1 MSEHKQIKINVSD
14 FNFNA
19 TRKKKPTDKT
29 QNTPGIK
36 IKTPTS
42 KPKVDTLK
50 KRTLLKMIRQQQEDR
65 YNKLFGTSKDKS
77 SATNAAA
84 AEAKLPEITEMNTE
98 LEKAK
103 EYLNNL
109 KEKQEKS
116 HNGHNATIKHHPSLH
131 TMPSFQVPA
140 TNNVH
145 SPIATTIHSAP
156 PKYGCM
162 KNGQLPTYKTFM
174 RTSKNQPIIQI
185 GSPVSS
191 MNYSQ
196 PAQNQY
202 HPQPQPQ
209 PQQQSNIISNI
220 GLTGPAIASIMAN
233 SAPQN
238 GIIRS
243 PVAAPQ
249 ADIRSNASIIDAKIT
264 EGLKRMSE
272 LKQSDAILNS
282 IKNKYRPKRM
292 MQRKTVRRTYK
303 IGRSTVLP
311 RIAVLVS
318 NKTIRN
324 NTTTKTQLLKQ
335 TSIQDVKK
343 HLIQRGLIRVG
354 CTTPNDV
361 LRKMY
366 ESTMLICGDVQN
378 HNADNLLY
386 NFVNGDKEH

>member
-1 MSEHKQIKINVSD
+1 MSEHKQIKINVAD

-19 TRKKKPTDKT
+19 TRKKKPADKT

-77 SATNAAA
+77 SVA
-84 AEAKLPEITEMNTE
+84 AEAKVPEITEMNTE

-116 HNGHNATIKHHPSLH
+116 HNGHNATIKHHPSMH
-131 TMPSFQVPA
+131 AMHSFQSPS
-140 TNNVH
+140 TNNVYSH
-145 SPIATTIHSAP
+145 LPPTSNAINSAP

-174 RTSKNQPIIQI
+174 RTAKNQPIIQI
-185 GSPVSS
+185 GNPISS
-191 MNYSQ
+191 MNHSQ
-196 PAQNQY
+196 SP
-202 HPQPQPQ
+202 
-209 PQQQSNIISNI
+209 QQSNIISNI
-220 GLTGPAIASIMAN
+220 GLTAPVIASMQAT
-233 SAPQN
+233 SAPQQ
-238 GIIRS
+238 GPFSI
-243 PVAAPQ
+243 PVAPPQ
-249 ADIRSNASIIDAKIT
+249 ADVRSNASIIDAKIT

-272 LKQSDAILNS
+272 LKQSAAILNN
-282 IKNKYRPKRM
+282 IKNKCRPKRM

-378 HNADNLLY
+378 HNADNLLH
-386 NFVNGDKEH
+386 NFMNGDKEH

>member
-1 MSEHKQIKINVSD
+1 MSEHKQIKINVAD

-19 TRKKKPTDKT
+19 TRKKKPADKT

-77 SATNAAA
+77 SVASVA
-84 AEAKLPEITEMNTE
+84 AEAKVPEITEMNTE

-116 HNGHNATIKHHPSLH
+116 HNGHNATIKHHPSMH
-131 TMPSFQVPA
+131 AMQSFQVPA
-140 TNNVH
+140 THNVYSPTAPTSNANN
-145 SPIATTIHSAP
+145 SAP

-174 RTSKNQPIIQI
+174 RTSKNQPIIHI
-185 GSPVSS
+185 GNPVSS

-196 PAQNQY
+196 PVQPPQN
-202 HPQPQPQ
+202 
-209 PQQQSNIISNI
+209 QSNIISNI
-220 GLTGPAIASIMAN
+220 GLTTPAIASMLAT
-233 SAPQN
+233 SAPQQ
-238 GIIRS
+238 GPFS
-243 PVAAPQ
+243 AQVAPPQ

-264 EGLKRMSE
+264 EGLKRMAE
-272 LKQSDAILNS
+272 LKQTEAILNN
-282 IKNKYRPKRM
+282 IKSKYRPKRM

-303 IGRSTVLP
+303 VGRSTVLP

-324 NTTTKTQLLKQ
+324 NTTTKTQLMKQ
-335 TSIQDVKK
+335 ASMQEVKK

-378 HNADNLLY
+378 HNADNLLH

>member
-1 MSEHKQIKINVSD
+1 MSEHKQIKINVAD

-19 TRKKKPTDKT
+19 TRKKKPADKT

-77 SATNAAA
+77 NVASAA
-84 AEAKLPEITEMNTE
+84 AEAKVPEITEMNTE

-116 HNGHNATIKHHPSLH
+116 HNGHNATIKHYPSMH
-131 TMPSFQVPA
+131 AMQSFQSPA
-140 TNNVH
+140 TNNVY
-145 SPIATTIHSAP
+145 SPVPPTSNAINSAP

-185 GSPVSS
+185 GNPVSS
-191 MNYSQ
+191 MNYGQS
-196 PAQNQY
+196 
-202 HPQPQPQ
+202 Q
-209 PQQQSNIISNI
+209 PQQQPNIISNI
-220 GLTGPAIASIMAN
+220 GLTTPAIASMLVNNAQ
-233 SAPQN
+233 QN
-238 GIIRS
+238 GIIGV
-243 PVAAPQ
+243 PTAPPQ
-249 ADIRSNASIIDAKIT
+249 SDIRSNASIIDAKIT
-264 EGLKRMSE
+264 EGLKRMAE
-272 LKQSDAILNS
+272 LKQSEAILNNV
-282 IKNKYRPKRM
+282 KNKYRPKRM

-378 HNADNLLY
+378 HNADNLLH

>member
-1 MSEHKQIKINVSD
+1 MSEHKQIKINVAD

-50 KRTLLKMIRQQQEDR
+50 KRTLLKLIRQQQEDR

-77 SATNAAA
+77 RASTAVA
-84 AEAKLPEITEMNTE
+84 AEAKVPEITEMNTE

-116 HNGHNATIKHHPSLH
+116 HNGHNATIKHHPSIH
-131 TMPSFQVPA
+131 VMQSIQVPS

-185 GSPVSS
+185 GNPVSS

-196 PAQNQY
+196 PVQL
-202 HPQPQPQ
+202 
-209 PQQQSNIISNI
+209 QQQNLQPNIISN
-220 GLTGPAIASIMAN
+220 L
-233 SAPQN
+233 
-238 GIIRS
+238 
-243 PVAAPQ
+243 
-249 ADIRSNASIIDAKIT
+249 
-264 EGLKRMSE
+264 
-272 LKQSDAILNS
+272 
-282 IKNKYRPKRM
+282 
-292 MQRKTVRRTYK
+292 
-303 IGRSTVLP
+303 
-311 RIAVLVS
+311 
-318 NKTIRN
+318 
-324 NTTTKTQLLKQ
+324 
-335 TSIQDVKK
+335 
-343 HLIQRGLIRVG
+343 
-354 CTTPNDV
+354 
-361 LRKMY
+361 
-366 ESTMLICGDVQN
+366 
-378 HNADNLLY
+378 
-386 NFVNGDKEH
+386 

>member
-1 MSEHKQIKINVSD
+1 MSEHKQIKINIAD

-19 TRKKKPTDKT
+19 TRKKKPKDKT
-29 QNTPGIK
+29 QTANEIK

-65 YNKLFGTSKDKS
+65 YNKLFGTNKDKS
-77 SATNAAA
+77 SAAAVD
-84 AEAKLPEITEMNTE
+84 AKVPEITEMNTE

-116 HNGHNATIKHHPSLH
+116 HNGHNATIKHYPVLHSLQS
-131 TMPSFQVPA
+131 PVANSVSSQV
-140 TNNVH
+140 TTSSNIVH
-145 SPIATTIHSAP
+145 SMS

-162 KNGQLPTYKTFM
+162 KNGQLPTYKTYM
-174 RTSKNQPIIQI
+174 RTAKNQPIIQI
-185 GSPVSS
+185 GNPVSS
-191 MNYSQ
+191 IVHTDNMQPIQHQPQSQ
-196 PAQNQY
+196 P
-202 HPQPQPQ
+202 
-209 PQQQSNIISNI
+209 QSNIISNI
-220 GLTGPAIASIMAN
+220 GLTTPAIASM
-233 SAPQN
+233 SAISVPQS
-238 GIIRS
+238 GIFNV
-243 PVAAPQ
+243 PVAQ
-249 ADIRSNASIIDAKIT
+249 QVDIRSNASVIDAKIAD
-264 EGLKRMSE
+264 GLKRMSE
-272 LKQSDAILNS
+272 LKQSDAILNN
-282 IKNKYRPKRM
+282 IKNKYRPKKM

-303 IGRSTVLP
+303 IGRSKVLP

-335 TSIQDVKK
+335 TSMQDVKK

-386 NFVNGDKEH
+386 NFMNDDKDH

>member
-1 MSEHKQIKINVSD
+1 MSEHKQIKINVAD

-19 TRKKKPTDKT
+19 TRKKKPADKT
-29 QNTPGIK
+29 QNAPGIK

-77 SATNAAA
+77 NVASAA
-84 AEAKLPEITEMNTE
+84 AEAKVPEITEMNTE

-116 HNGHNATIKHHPSLH
+116 HNGHNATIKHHPSMH
-131 TMPSFQVPA
+131 AMQSFQSPA
-140 TNNVH
+140 TNNVY
-145 SPIATTIHSAP
+145 SPVATTSNVVHSAP

-185 GSPVSS
+185 GNPVSS

-196 PAQNQY
+196 PVQHQY
-202 HPQPQPQ
+202 PP
-209 PQQQSNIISNI
+209 QSNIISNI
-220 GLTGPAIASIMAN
+220 GLTTPVIASMLAN
-233 SAPQN
+233 NAPQY
-238 GIIRS
+238 GSIS
-243 PVAAPQ
+243 VPVAPPQ

-272 LKQSDAILNS
+272 LKQSDAILNN

-378 HNADNLLY
+378 HNADNLLH
-386 NFVNGDKEH
+386 NFMNGDKEH

>member
-1 MSEHKQIKINVSD
+1 MSEHKQIKINVAD

-19 TRKKKPTDKT
+19 TRKKKPADKT

-77 SATNAAA
+77 SVASVA
-84 AEAKLPEITEMNTE
+84 AEAKVQEITEMNTE

-109 KEKQEKS
+109 KEKLDKS
-116 HNGHNATIKHHPSLH
+116 HNGHNATIKHYPSMH
-131 TMPSFQVPA
+131 TIQSFQVPA
-140 TNNVH
+140 TNNVY
-145 SPIATTIHSAP
+145 SPVATTSNVINSAP

-162 KNGQLPTYKTFM
+162 KNGKLPTYKTFM

-185 GSPVSS
+185 GNPVSS
-191 MNYSQ
+191 MNYG
-196 PAQNQY
+196 
-202 HPQPQPQ
+202 
-209 PQQQSNIISNI
+209 QQQSNIISNI
-220 GLTGPAIASIMAN
+220 GLTTPAIASMLATV
-233 SAPQN
+233 APQQ
-238 GIIRS
+238 GPFSIQ
-243 PVAAPQ
+243 VAPPQ
-249 ADIRSNASIIDAKIT
+249 ADIRSNASINDAKVT

-272 LKQSDAILNS
+272 LKQSAAILNNINS
-282 IKNKYRPKRM
+282 KYRPKRM
-292 MQRKTVRRTYK
+292 MLRKTIRRTYK
-303 IGRSTVLP
+303 IGRSAALP

-378 HNADNLLY
+378 YNADNLLY
-386 NFVNGDKEH
+386 NFMNGDKEH

>member
-65 YNKLFGTSKDKS
+65 YNKLFGTSKDKI
-77 SATNAAA
+77 SAAAVA
-84 AEAKLPEITEMNTE
+84 AEAKVPEITEMNTE

-131 TMPSFQVPA
+131 TMQSFQAPT
-140 TNNVH
+140 TNNVY
-145 SPIATTIHSAP
+145 SPISPTIYNAP

-185 GSPVSS
+185 GNPVSS
-191 MNYSQ
+191 MNYGR
-196 PAQNQY
+196 PN
-202 HPQPQPQ
+202 Q

-220 GLTGPAIASIMAN
+220 GLTTPNIASIMAN
-233 SAPQN
+233 SAPQQ
-238 GIIRS
+238 GTIRV
-243 PVAAPQ
+243 PVVP
-249 ADIRSNASIIDAKIT
+249 DIRSNASIIDAKIT

-272 LKQSDAILNS
+272 LKQSDAILNN

-292 MQRKTVRRTYK
+292 MQRKTIRRTYK
-303 IGRSTVLP
+303 IGRSAALP

-386 NFVNGDKEH
+386 NFVNGDKEQ

>member
-1 MSEHKQIKINVSD
+1 MSEHKQIKINVAD

-19 TRKKKPTDKT
+19 TRKKKPADKT

-77 SATNAAA
+77 NVATAA
-84 AEAKLPEITEMNTE
+84 AEAKVPEITEMNTE

-116 HNGHNATIKHHPSLH
+116 HNGHNATIKHHPSMH
-131 TMPSFQVPA
+131 AMQSFQSPA
-140 TNNVH
+140 TNNVY
-145 SPIATTIHSAP
+145 SPVPPTSNVVHSAP

-174 RTSKNQPIIQI
+174 RTSKNQPIIHI
-185 GSPVSS
+185 GNPVSS
-191 MNYSQ
+191 MNYGHPVQQ
-196 PAQNQY
+196 PQNQ
-202 HPQPQPQ
+202 P
-209 PQQQSNIISNI
+209 NIISNI
-220 GLTGPAIASIMAN
+220 GLTAPTIGSMLAN
-233 SAPQN
+233 SAPQY
-238 GIIRS
+238 GSIS
-243 PVAAPQ
+243 VPVAPPQ
-249 ADIRSNASIIDAKIT
+249 PDIRSNASIIDAKIT
-264 EGLKRMSE
+264 EGLKRMAE
-272 LKQSDAILNS
+272 LKQSEAILNN
-282 IKNKYRPKRM
+282 IKSKYRPKRM

-335 TSIQDVKK
+335 TSMQDVKK

-378 HNADNLLY
+378 HNADNLLH
-386 NFVNGDKEH
+386 NFVNGDKEQ

>member
-1 MSEHKQIKINVSD
+1 MSEHKQIKINVAD

-19 TRKKKPTDKT
+19 TRKKKPADKT

-77 SATNAAA
+77 NVASAA
-84 AEAKLPEITEMNTE
+84 AEAKVPEITEMNTE

-131 TMPSFQVPA
+131 AMQSFQSPA
-140 TNNVH
+140 TNNMR
-145 SPIATTIHSAP
+145 SPVVTNSNVVHSAP

-174 RTSKNQPIIQI
+174 RTSKNQPIIHI
-185 GSPVSS
+185 GNPVSS
-191 MNYSQ
+191 MNYGQ
-196 PAQNQY
+196 P
-202 HPQPQPQ
+202 
-209 PQQQSNIISNI
+209 QQSNIISNI
-220 GLTGPAIASIMAN
+220 GLTTPTLASMLSTNA
-233 SAPQN
+233 AQN
-238 GIIRS
+238 GIIS
-243 PVAAPQ
+243 VPVAP
-249 ADIRSNASIIDAKIT
+249 DIRSNASIIDAKIT

-272 LKQSDAILNS
+272 LKQSAAILNN

-292 MQRKTVRRTYK
+292 MQRKTIRRTYK
-303 IGRSTVLP
+303 IGRSAALP

-386 NFVNGDKEH
+386 NFVNGDKEQ

>member
-1 MSEHKQIKINVSD
+1 MSEHKQIKINIAD

-19 TRKKKPTDKT
+19 TRKKKPKDKT
-29 QNTPGIK
+29 QTANEIK

-65 YNKLFGTSKDKS
+65 YNKLFGTNKDKS
-77 SATNAAA
+77 SAAV
-84 AEAKLPEITEMNTE
+84 EAKVPEITEMNTE

-116 HNGHNATIKHHPSLH
+116 HNGHNATIKHYPVLHSLQS
-131 TMPSFQVPA
+131 PVANSVSSQV
-140 TNNVH
+140 TTSSNIVH
-145 SPIATTIHSAP
+145 SMP

-162 KNGQLPTYKTFM
+162 KNGQLPTYKTYM
-174 RTSKNQPIIQI
+174 RTAKNQPIIQI
-185 GSPVSS
+185 GNPVSS
-191 MNYSQ
+191 IVHTDNMQ
-196 PAQNQY
+196 PIQ
-202 HPQPQPQ
+202 HQPQYQ
-209 PQQQSNIISNI
+209 LQSNIISNI
-220 GLTGPAIASIMAN
+220 GLTTPAIAPM
-233 SAPQN
+233 SAISLPQS
-238 GIIRS
+238 GIFNV
-243 PVAAPQ
+243 PVAPQ
-249 ADIRSNASIIDAKIT
+249 ADIRSNASVIDAKIAD
-264 EGLKRMSE
+264 GLKRMSE
-272 LKQSDAILNS
+272 LKQSDAILNN
-282 IKNKYRPKRM
+282 IKNKYRPKKM

-303 IGRSTVLP
+303 IGRSKVLP

-335 TSIQDVKK
+335 TSMQDVKK

-386 NFVNGDKEH
+386 NFMNDDKDH

>member
-19 TRKKKPTDKT
+19 TRKKKPKDNP

-77 SATNAAA
+77 SFTSAA
-84 AEAKLPEITEMNTE
+84 AEAKVPEITEMNTE

-116 HNGHNATIKHHPSLH
+116 HNGHNATIKHHPSMH
-131 TMPSFQVPA
+131 AMNSFQSPNA
-140 TNNVH
+140 TAV
-145 SPIATTIHSAP
+145 SSIATTSNVVHSAP

-162 KNGQLPTYKTFM
+162 KNGQLPTYKTYM

-185 GSPVSS
+185 GNPVSS
-191 MNYSQ
+191 INYGQHVQSQ
-196 PAQNQY
+196 P
-202 HPQPQPQ
+202 
-209 PQQQSNIISNI
+209 QQSNIISNI
-220 GLTGPAIASIMAN
+220 GLTTPAIASMLAT
-233 SAPQN
+233 SALQN
-238 GIIRS
+238 GTIRV
-243 PVAAPQ
+243 PTAPPQ

-272 LKQSDAILNS
+272 LKQSAAILNN
-282 IKNKYRPKRM
+282 IKSKYRPKRM

>member
-1 MSEHKQIKINVSD
+1 MSEHKQIKINVAD

-77 SATNAAA
+77 SAMTSVA
-84 AEAKLPEITEMNTE
+84 AEAKVPEITEMNTE

-116 HNGHNATIKHHPSLH
+116 HNGHNVTIKHHPSLH

-145 SPIATTIHSAP
+145 SSVATTIHSTP

-185 GSPVSS
+185 GNPVSS

-202 HPQPQPQ
+202 QPQPQ
-209 PQQQSNIISNI
+209 PQSNIISNI
-220 GLTGPAIASIMAN
+220 GLTAPAIASIMAN

-238 GIIRS
+238 GTIRV

>member
-1 MSEHKQIKINVSD
+1 MSEHKQIKINVAD

-19 TRKKKPTDKT
+19 TRKKKPADKT

-77 SATNAAA
+77 SVASAA
-84 AEAKLPEITEMNTE
+84 AEAKVPEITEMNTE

-116 HNGHNATIKHHPSLH
+116 HNGHNATIKHHPSMH
-131 TMPSFQVPA
+131 TMQSFQSPA
-140 TNNVH
+140 TNNVY
-145 SPIATTIHSAP
+145 SQVATTSNVVHSAP

-174 RTSKNQPIIQI
+174 RTSKNQPIIHI
-185 GSPVSS
+185 GNPVSS
-191 MNYSQ
+191 MNYG
-196 PAQNQY
+196 
-202 HPQPQPQ
+202 Q

-220 GLTGPAIASIMAN
+220 GLTTPTLASMLAN

-238 GIIRS
+238 GIIRV
-243 PVAAPQ
+243 PVAPQ

-272 LKQSDAILNS
+272 LKQTDAILNN
-282 IKNKYRPKRM
+282 IKNKCRPKRM
-292 MQRKTVRRTYK
+292 MQRKTIRRTYK
-303 IGRSTVLP
+303 IGRSAALP

-378 HNADNLLY
+378 HNADNLLH
-386 NFVNGDKEH
+386 NFMNGDKEQ

>member
-1 MSEHKQIKINVSD
+1 MSEHKQIKINIAD

-19 TRKKKPTDKT
+19 TRKKKPKDKT
-29 QNTPGIK
+29 QTANEIK

-65 YNKLFGTSKDKS
+65 YNKLFGTNKDKS
-77 SATNAAA
+77 SAAV
-84 AEAKLPEITEMNTE
+84 EAKVPEITEMNTE

-116 HNGHNATIKHHPSLH
+116 HNGHNATIKHYPVLHSLQS
-131 TMPSFQVPA
+131 PVANSVSSQV
-140 TNNVH
+140 TTSSNIVH
-145 SPIATTIHSAP
+145 SMS

-162 KNGQLPTYKTFM
+162 KNGQLPTYKTYM
-174 RTSKNQPIIQI
+174 RTAKNQPIIQI
-185 GSPVSS
+185 GNPVSS
-191 MNYSQ
+191 IVHTDNMQPIQHQPQSQ
-196 PAQNQY
+196 P
-202 HPQPQPQ
+202 
-209 PQQQSNIISNI
+209 QSNIISNI
-220 GLTGPAIASIMAN
+220 GLTTPAIASM
-233 SAPQN
+233 SAISVPQS
-238 GIIRS
+238 GIFNV
-243 PVAAPQ
+243 PVAQ
-249 ADIRSNASIIDAKIT
+249 QVDIRSNASVIDAKIAD
-264 EGLKRMSE
+264 GLKRMSE
-272 LKQSDAILNS
+272 LKQSDAILNN
-282 IKNKYRPKRM
+282 IKNKYRPKKM

-303 IGRSTVLP
+303 IGRSKVLP

-335 TSIQDVKK
+335 TSMQDVKK

-386 NFVNGDKEH
+386 NFMNDDKDH

>member
-77 SATNAAA
+77 SVGAD
-84 AEAKLPEITEMNTE
+84 AKVPEITEMNTE

-131 TMPSFQVPA
+131 AMQSFQSPA
-140 TNNVH
+140 TNNMY
-145 SPIATTIHSAP
+145 SPVTTTSNAINSAP

-185 GSPVSS
+185 GNPVSS
-191 MNYSQ
+191 MNYGQSQ
-196 PAQNQY
+196 
-202 HPQPQPQ
+202 
-209 PQQQSNIISNI
+209 QQQSNIISNI
-220 GLTGPAIASIMAN
+220 GLTVPTLASMLATN
-233 SAPQN
+233 APQN
-238 GIIRS
+238 GIIS
-243 PVAAPQ
+243 VPAAPPQ

-272 LKQSDAILNS
+272 LKQSAAILNN
-282 IKNKYRPKRM
+282 IKSKYRPKRM

-378 HNADNLLY
+378 HNADNLLH
-386 NFVNGDKEH
+386 NFMNGDKEQ

>member
-1 MSEHKQIKINVSD
+1 MSEHKQIKINVAD

-77 SATNAAA
+77 SAATA
-84 AEAKLPEITEMNTE
+84 AESKVPEITEMNTE

-116 HNGHNATIKHHPSLH
+116 HNGHNATIKHYPSMH
-131 TMPSFQVPA
+131 TMQSFQVPTA
-140 TNNVH
+140 TSV
-145 SPIATTIHSAP
+145 SSIATPQNNMVHSAP

-185 GSPVSS
+185 GNPVSS
-191 MNYSQ
+191 INYGQ
-196 PAQNQY
+196 P
-202 HPQPQPQ
+202 
-209 PQQQSNIISNI
+209 QQSNIISNI
-220 GLTGPAIASIMAN
+220 GLTTPAIASMLAN
-233 SAPQN
+233 SAPQQ
-238 GIIRS
+238 GTIRV
-243 PVAAPQ
+243 PVAPQ

-272 LKQSDAILNS
+272 LKQSDAILNN
-282 IKNKYRPKRM
+282 IKNKFRPKRM
-292 MQRKTVRRTYK
+292 MQRKTIRRTYK
-303 IGRSTVLP
+303 IGRSAALP

>member
-1 MSEHKQIKINVSD
+1 MSEHKQIKINVAD

-19 TRKKKPTDKT
+19 TRKKKPADKT
-29 QNTPGIK
+29 QNTTGIK

-65 YNKLFGTSKDKS
+65 YNKLFGTSKDKT
-77 SATNAAA
+77 SASTA
-84 AEAKLPEITEMNTE
+84 AEAKVPEITEMNTE

-116 HNGHNATIKHHPSLH
+116 HNGHNSTIKHHPSMH
-131 TMPSFQVPA
+131 TMHSFQVPA

-145 SPIATTIHSAP
+145 SPSATTIHSAP

-174 RTSKNQPIIQI
+174 RTAKNQPIIQI
-185 GSPVSS
+185 GNPVSS
-191 MNYSQ
+191 INYSQ
-196 PAQNQY
+196 PVQ
-202 HPQPQPQ
+202 QPQN
-209 PQQQSNIISNI
+209 QSNIISNI
-220 GLTGPAIASIMAN
+220 GLTAPTIGSMLAN
-233 SAPQN
+233 SAPQY
-238 GIIRS
+238 GSIGV
-243 PVAAPQ
+243 PVAPPQ
-249 ADIRSNASIIDAKIT
+249 ADIRSNASVIDAKIT
-264 EGLKRMSE
+264 EGLRRMAE
-272 LKQSDAILNS
+272 IKQSDAILNN

-386 NFVNGDKEH
+386 NFENGDKEH

>member
-65 YNKLFGTSKDKS
+65 YNKLFGTSKDKI
-77 SATNAAA
+77 SAAAVA
-84 AEAKLPEITEMNTE
+84 AEAKVPEITEMNTE

-131 TMPSFQVPA
+131 TMQSFQAPT
-140 TNNVH
+140 TNNVY
-145 SPIATTIHSAP
+145 SPISPTIYNAP

-185 GSPVSS
+185 GNPVSS
-191 MNYSQ
+191 MNYGR
-196 PAQNQY
+196 PN
-202 HPQPQPQ
+202 Q

-220 GLTGPAIASIMAN
+220 GLTTPNIASIMAN
-233 SAPQN
+233 SAPQQ
-238 GIIRS
+238 GTIRV
-243 PVAAPQ
+243 PVAPQ
-249 ADIRSNASIIDAKIT
+249 PDIRSNASIIDAKIT

-272 LKQSDAILNS
+272 LKQSDAILNN

-292 MQRKTVRRTYK
+292 MQRKTIRRTYK
-303 IGRSTVLP
+303 IGRSAALP

>member
-19 TRKKKPTDKT
+19 TRKKKPADKT
-29 QNTPGIK
+29 QNAPGIK
-36 IKTPTS
+36 IKAPTS

-65 YNKLFGTSKDKS
+65 YNKLFGTSKDKIS
-77 SATNAAA
+77 IASAA
-84 AEAKLPEITEMNTE
+84 AEAKVPEITEMNTE

-116 HNGHNATIKHHPSLH
+116 HNGHNATIKHHPSMH
-131 TMPSFQVPA
+131 TIQAPA
-140 TNNVH
+140 TSNMYSPAATNSNVAH
-145 SPIATTIHSAP
+145 IAP

-174 RTSKNQPIIQI
+174 RTAKNQPIIHI
-185 GSPVSS
+185 GNPISS
-191 MNYSQ
+191 MNYG
-196 PAQNQY
+196 
-202 HPQPQPQ
+202 QPQP
-209 PQQQSNIISNI
+209 NIISNI
-220 GLTGPAIASIMAN
+220 GLTTPAISSMLAN

-238 GIIRS
+238 GIIGI
-243 PVAAPQ
+243 PPAPQ
-249 ADIRSNASIIDAKIT
+249 ADIRSNASIIDAKIAD
-264 EGLKRMSE
+264 GLKRMSE
-272 LKQSDAILNS
+272 LKQSDAILNN

-303 IGRSTVLP
+303 IGRSKVLP

>member
-77 SATNAAA
+77 SVASAA
-84 AEAKLPEITEMNTE
+84 AEAKVPEITEMNTE

-116 HNGHNATIKHHPSLH
+116 HNGHNATIKHYPSMH
-131 TMPSFQVPA
+131 SFQGPA
-140 TNNVH
+140 TNNVY
-145 SPIATTIHSAP
+145 SPVTSTSSAP

-185 GSPVSS
+185 GNPVSS
-191 MNYSQ
+191 MNYG
-196 PAQNQY
+196 
-202 HPQPQPQ
+202 Q

-220 GLTGPAIASIMAN
+220 GLTTPVLASMLAT
-233 SAPQN
+233 SAQQN
-238 GIIRS
+238 GIIS
-243 PVAAPQ
+243 VPAATPQ

-272 LKQSDAILNS
+272 LKQSAAILNN

-292 MQRKTVRRTYK
+292 MQRKTIRRTYK
-303 IGRSTVLP
+303 IGRSAALP

-386 NFVNGDKEH
+386 NFVNGDKEQ

>member
-1 MSEHKQIKINVSD
+1 V
-14 FNFNA
+14 
-19 TRKKKPTDKT
+19 
-29 QNTPGIK
+29 
-36 IKTPTS
+36 
-42 KPKVDTLK
+42 
-50 KRTLLKMIRQQQEDR
+50 
-65 YNKLFGTSKDKS
+65 
-77 SATNAAA
+77 
-84 AEAKLPEITEMNTE
+84 PEITEMNTE

-116 HNGHNATIKHHPSLH
+116 QNGHNSTIKHHPSMH
-131 TMPSFQVPA
+131 TMQSLQVPA
-140 TNNVH
+140 TNNVY
-145 SPIATTIHSAP
+145 SLVTTNSNVIHSAS

-174 RTSKNQPIIQI
+174 RTAKNQPIIQI
-185 GSPVSS
+185 GNPVSS
-191 MNYSQ
+191 INYSQ
-196 PAQNQY
+196 PVQ
-202 HPQPQPQ
+202 QPQN
-209 PQQQSNIISNI
+209 QSNIISNI
-220 GLTGPAIASIMAN
+220 GLTAPTIGSMLAN
-233 SAPQN
+233 SAPQY
-238 GIIRS
+238 GSIGV
-243 PVAAPQ
+243 PVAPPQ
-249 ADIRSNASIIDAKIT
+249 ADIRSNASVIDAKIT
-264 EGLKRMSE
+264 EGLRRMAE
-272 LKQSDAILNS
+272 IKQSDAILNN

>member
-1 MSEHKQIKINVSD
+1 
-14 FNFNA
+14 
-19 TRKKKPTDKT
+19 
-29 QNTPGIK
+29 
-36 IKTPTS
+36 
-42 KPKVDTLK
+42 
-50 KRTLLKMIRQQQEDR
+50 
-65 YNKLFGTSKDKS
+65 
-77 SATNAAA
+77 
-84 AEAKLPEITEMNTE
+84 MNTE

-116 HNGHNATIKHHPSLH
+116 HNGHNATIKHHPSIH
-131 TMPSFQVPA
+131 AMQSFQVPS

-145 SPIATTIHSAP
+145 SPIVTTIHSAP

-185 GSPVSS
+185 GNPVSS

-196 PAQNQY
+196 LVQ
-202 HPQPQPQ
+202 QPQN
-209 PQQQSNIISNI
+209 QSNIISNI
-220 GLTGPAIASIMAN
+220 GLTAPVIASMSAN
-233 SAPQN
+233 SALQN
-238 GIIRS
+238 GTNS
-243 PVAAPQ
+243 FPVAPPQ
-249 ADIRSNASIIDAKIT
+249 PDIRSNASIIDAKIT
-264 EGLKRMSE
+264 EGLRRMAE
-272 LKQSDAILNS
+272 LKQSDAILNN

>member
-1 MSEHKQIKINVSD
+1 MSEHKQIKINVAD

-19 TRKKKPTDKT
+19 TRKKKPADKT

-42 KPKVDTLK
+42 KPKVDTLR

-77 SATNAAA
+77 SAVNAAA
-84 AEAKLPEITEMNTE
+84 AEAKVPEITEMNTE

-116 HNGHNATIKHHPSLH
+116 HNGHNATIKHHPSMH
-131 TMPSFQVPA
+131 AMQSFQSPA
-140 TNNVH
+140 TNNVY
-145 SPIATTIHSAP
+145 SPVPPTSNVVHSAP

-174 RTSKNQPIIQI
+174 RTSKNQPIIHI
-185 GSPVSS
+185 GNPVSS
-191 MNYSQ
+191 MNYGHPVQSQ
-196 PAQNQY
+196 
-202 HPQPQPQ
+202 
-209 PQQQSNIISNI
+209 QQQSNIISNI
-220 GLTGPAIASIMAN
+220 GLTAPTIGSMLAN
-233 SAPQN
+233 SAPQY
-238 GIIRS
+238 GSIS
-243 PVAAPQ
+243 VPVAPPQ
-249 ADIRSNASIIDAKIT
+249 PDIRSNASIIDAKIT
-264 EGLKRMSE
+264 EGLKRMAE
-272 LKQSDAILNS
+272 LKQSEAILNN
-282 IKNKYRPKRM
+282 IKSKYRPKRM

-335 TSIQDVKK
+335 TSMQDVKK

-378 HNADNLLY
+378 HNADNLLH
-386 NFVNGDKEH
+386 NFVNGDKEQ

>member
-1 MSEHKQIKINVSD
+1 MSEHKQIKINVAD

-19 TRKKKPTDKT
+19 TRKKKPADKT
-29 QNTPGIK
+29 QNAPGIK

-77 SATNAAA
+77 SIAAVSA
-84 AEAKLPEITEMNTE
+84 AEAKVPEITEMNTE

-131 TMPSFQVPA
+131 AMQSFQAPA
-140 TNNVH
+140 TNNMHLPV
-145 SPIATTIHSAP
+145 TQTIHTAP

-185 GSPVSS
+185 GNPVSS
-191 MNYSQ
+191 MNYG
-196 PAQNQY
+196 
-202 HPQPQPQ
+202 QPQPSY
-209 PQQQSNIISNI
+209 PQSNIISNI
-220 GLTGPAIASIMAN
+220 GLTTPAIASMLAT

-238 GIIRS
+238 GTIRV
-243 PVAAPQ
+243 PVAPPQ
-249 ADIRSNASIIDAKIT
+249 ADIRTNASIIDAKIT
-264 EGLKRMSE
+264 EGLKRMAE
-272 LKQSDAILNS
+272 LKQTEAILNN
-282 IKNKYRPKRM
+282 IKSKYRPKRI

-303 IGRSTVLP
+303 VGRSTVLP

-324 NTTTKTQLLKQ
+324 NTTTKTQLMKQ
-335 TSIQDVKK
+335 ASMQDVKK

-378 HNADNLLY
+378 HNADNLLH

>member
-1 MSEHKQIKINVSD
+1 MSEHKQIKINVAD

-19 TRKKKPTDKT
+19 TRKKKPADKT

-42 KPKVDTLK
+42 KPKVDTLR

-77 SATNAAA
+77 SVASAA
-84 AEAKLPEITEMNTE
+84 AEAKVPEITEMNTE

-116 HNGHNATIKHHPSLH
+116 HNGHNATIKHYPS
-131 TMPSFQVPA
+131 MQSFQVPA
-140 TNNVH
+140 TNNVY
-145 SPIATTIHSAP
+145 SSTSNAINSAP

-185 GSPVSS
+185 GNPVSS
-191 MNYSQ
+191 MNYGQ
-196 PAQNQY
+196 QQ
-202 HPQPQPQ
+202 
-209 PQQQSNIISNI
+209 QQQSNIISNI
-220 GLTGPAIASIMAN
+220 GLTAPTIGSMSAN

-238 GIIRS
+238 GSINV
-243 PVAAPQ
+243 PVAPPQ

-272 LKQSDAILNS
+272 LKQSAAILNN

-292 MQRKTVRRTYK
+292 MQRKTIRRTYK

-335 TSIQDVKK
+335 TSMQDVKK

-378 HNADNLLY
+378 HNADNLLH
-386 NFVNGDKEH
+386 NFVNGDKEQ

>member
-1 MSEHKQIKINVSD
+1 MSEHKQIKINVAD

-19 TRKKKPTDKT
+19 TRKKKPADKT
-29 QNTPGIK
+29 QNTTGIK

-42 KPKVDTLK
+42 KPKIDTLK

-65 YNKLFGTSKDKS
+65 YNKLFGTSKDKT
-77 SATNAAA
+77 SASTAAA
-84 AEAKLPEITEMNTE
+84 VEAKVPEITEMNTE

-116 HNGHNATIKHHPSLH
+116 HNGHNSTIKHHPSMH
-131 TMPSFQVPA
+131 TMHSFQVPA
-140 TNNVH
+140 TNNVY
-145 SPIATTIHSAP
+145 SPVTTTIHSAP

-185 GSPVSS
+185 GNPVSS

-196 PAQNQY
+196 PVQ
-202 HPQPQPQ
+202 QPQN
-209 PQQQSNIISNI
+209 QSNIISNI
-220 GLTGPAIASIMAN
+220 GLTAPTIGSMLAN
-233 SAPQN
+233 SVPQY
-238 GIIRS
+238 GSIRV
-243 PVAAPQ
+243 PVAPPQ

-264 EGLKRMSE
+264 EGLKRMAE
-272 LKQSDAILNS
+272 LNQSDAILNK

>member
-19 TRKKKPTDKT
+19 TRKKKPKDNP

-77 SATNAAA
+77 SAAAVA
-84 AEAKLPEITEMNTE
+84 AEAKVPEITEMNTE

-131 TMPSFQVPA
+131 TMQSFQAPT
-140 TNNVH
+140 TNNVY
-145 SPIATTIHSAP
+145 SPISPTIYNAP

-185 GSPVSS
+185 GNPVSS
-191 MNYSQ
+191 MNYGR
-196 PAQNQY
+196 PN
-202 HPQPQPQ
+202 QPQ
-209 PQQQSNIISNI
+209 QQQSNIISNI
-220 GLTGPAIASIMAN
+220 GLTAPIASMLAN
-233 SAPQN
+233 SAPQQ
-238 GIIRS
+238 GTIRV
-243 PVAAPQ
+243 PVVP
-249 ADIRSNASIIDAKIT
+249 DIRSNASIIDAKIT

-272 LKQSDAILNS
+272 LKQSAAILNN
-282 IKNKYRPKRM
+282 IKSKYRPKRM

-354 CTTPNDV
+354 CATPNDV

>member
-19 TRKKKPTDKT
+19 TRKKKPADKT

-77 SATNAAA
+77 NVASVA
-84 AEAKLPEITEMNTE
+84 AEAKVPEITEMNTE

-116 HNGHNATIKHHPSLH
+116 HNGHNATIKHHPTLH
-131 TMPSFQVPA
+131 AMQSFSAPA
-140 TNNVH
+140 TNNVYSH
-145 SPIATTIHSAP
+145 VHPTSNAINSAP

-185 GSPVSS
+185 GNPVSS
-191 MNYSQ
+191 MNYGQSQ
-196 PAQNQY
+196 
-202 HPQPQPQ
+202 
-209 PQQQSNIISNI
+209 QQQSNIISNI
-220 GLTGPAIASIMAN
+220 GLTTPNIASMLAT
-233 SAPQN
+233 SAPQQ
-238 GIIRS
+238 GPFSI
-243 PVAAPQ
+243 PVAPPQ
-249 ADIRSNASIIDAKIT
+249 ADIRSNASMIDAKIT

-272 LKQSDAILNS
+272 LKQSAAILNN
-282 IKNKYRPKRM
+282 IKSKYRPKRM

-378 HNADNLLY
+378 HNADNLLH
-386 NFVNGDKEH
+386 NFMNGDKEH

>member
-19 TRKKKPTDKT
+19 TRKKKPADKT
-29 QNTPGIK
+29 QNAPGIK

-77 SATNAAA
+77 NVASAA
-84 AEAKLPEITEMNTE
+84 AEAKVPEITEMNTE

-131 TMPSFQVPA
+131 TMHSFHAPA
-140 TNNVH
+140 TNNVY
-145 SPIATTIHSAP
+145 SPTAPTIHSAP

-174 RTSKNQPIIQI
+174 RTSKNQPIIHI
-185 GSPVSS
+185 GNPVSS
-191 MNYSQ
+191 MNYGQSQ
-196 PAQNQY
+196 
-202 HPQPQPQ
+202 
-209 PQQQSNIISNI
+209 QQQSNIISNI
-220 GLTGPAIASIMAN
+220 GLTAPTIGSMLAN
-233 SAPQN
+233 NAQQN
-238 GIIRS
+238 GIIGF
-243 PVAAPQ
+243 PVAPPQ

-272 LKQSDAILNS
+272 LKQSAAILNN
-282 IKNKYRPKRM
+282 IKSKYRPKRM
-292 MQRKTVRRTYK
+292 MQRRTVRRTYK

>member
-1 MSEHKQIKINVSD
+1 MSEHKQIKINVAD

-19 TRKKKPTDKT
+19 TRKKKPADKT

-77 SATNAAA
+77 SVASAA
-84 AEAKLPEITEMNTE
+84 AEAKVPEITEMNTE

-116 HNGHNATIKHHPSLH
+116 HNGHNATIKHHPSMH
-131 TMPSFQVPA
+131 AMHSFQSPS
-140 TNNVH
+140 TNNVYSH
-145 SPIATTIHSAP
+145 LPPTSNAINSAP

-174 RTSKNQPIIQI
+174 RTAKNQPIIQI
-185 GSPVSS
+185 GNPISS
-191 MNYSQ
+191 MNHSQ
-196 PAQNQY
+196 SP
-202 HPQPQPQ
+202 
-209 PQQQSNIISNI
+209 QQSNIISNI
-220 GLTGPAIASIMAN
+220 GLTAPVIASMQAT
-233 SAPQN
+233 SAPQQ
-238 GIIRS
+238 GPFSI
-243 PVAAPQ
+243 PVAPPQ
-249 ADIRSNASIIDAKIT
+249 ADVRSNASIIDAKIT

-272 LKQSDAILNS
+272 LKQSAAILNN
-282 IKNKYRPKRM
+282 IKNKCRPKRM

-378 HNADNLLY
+378 HNADNLLH
-386 NFVNGDKEH
+386 NFMNGDKEH

>member
-1 MSEHKQIKINVSD
+1 MSEHKQIKINVAD

-19 TRKKKPTDKT
+19 TRKKKPADKT

-42 KPKVDTLK
+42 KLKVDTLK

-77 SATNAAA
+77 SASTAA
-84 AEAKLPEITEMNTE
+84 AEAKVPEITEMNTE

-116 HNGHNATIKHHPSLH
+116 HNGHNATIKHYPTIHA
-131 TMPSFQVPA
+131 MQSFQSPA
-140 TNNVH
+140 TNNLYSQVAPT
-145 SPIATTIHSAP
+145 SNVIHSAP

-185 GSPVSS
+185 GNPISS
-191 MNYSQ
+191 MNYGQQVQ
-196 PAQNQY
+196 PS
-202 HPQPQPQ
+202 
-209 PQQQSNIISNI
+209 QQSNIISNI
-220 GLTGPAIASIMAN
+220 GLTTPAIASMLAN
-233 SAPQN
+233 SAPQQ
-238 GIIRS
+238 GPIRVPS
-243 PVAAPQ
+243 APPQ
-249 ADIRSNASIIDAKIT
+249 ADIRTNASIIDAKIT
-264 EGLKRMSE
+264 EGLKRMAE
-272 LKQSDAILNS
+272 LNQSDAILNK

-335 TSIQDVKK
+335 ASMQDVKK

-378 HNADNLLY
+378 HNADNLLH
-386 NFVNGDKEH
+386 NFMNGDKEH

>member
-1 MSEHKQIKINVSD
+1 MSEHKQIKINVAD

-19 TRKKKPTDKT
+19 TRKKKPADKT

-77 SATNAAA
+77 SVASAA
-84 AEAKLPEITEMNTE
+84 AEAKVPEITEMNTE

-116 HNGHNATIKHHPSLH
+116 HNGHNVTIKHHPSMH
-131 TMPSFQVPA
+131 TMQSFQSPT

-145 SPIATTIHSAP
+145 SPVPPTNNAINNAL

-185 GSPVSS
+185 GNPVSS
-191 MNYSQ
+191 MNYG
-196 PAQNQY
+196 
-202 HPQPQPQ
+202 Q
-209 PQQQSNIISNI
+209 PQQQHQPQSNIISNI
-220 GLTGPAIASIMAN
+220 GLTTPAITSMLAT
-233 SAPQN
+233 SAPHN
-238 GIIRS
+238 GIIS
-243 PVAAPQ
+243 VPVAPHQ
-249 ADIRSNASIIDAKIT
+249 ADIRSNASMIDAKIT
-264 EGLKRMSE
+264 EGLKRMAE
-272 LKQSDAILNS
+272 LKQSESILNN

-378 HNADNLLY
+378 HNADNLLH

>member
-1 MSEHKQIKINVSD
+1 
-14 FNFNA
+14 
-19 TRKKKPTDKT
+19 
-29 QNTPGIK
+29 
-36 IKTPTS
+36 
-42 KPKVDTLK
+42 
-50 KRTLLKMIRQQQEDR
+50 
-65 YNKLFGTSKDKS
+65 
-77 SATNAAA
+77 
-84 AEAKLPEITEMNTE
+84 
-98 LEKAK
+98 
-103 EYLNNL
+103 
-109 KEKQEKS
+109 
-116 HNGHNATIKHHPSLH
+116 
-131 TMPSFQVPA
+131 
-140 TNNVH
+140 
-145 SPIATTIHSAP
+145 
-156 PKYGCM
+156 
-162 KNGQLPTYKTFM
+162 M
-174 RTSKNQPIIQI
+174 RTAKNQPIIQI
-185 GSPVSS
+185 GNPISS

-196 PAQNQY
+196 PVQ
-202 HPQPQPQ
+202 QPQN
-209 PQQQSNIISNI
+209 QSNIISNI
-220 GLTGPAIASIMAN
+220 GLTAPTIGSMLAN
-233 SAPQN
+233 SAPQY
-238 GIIRS
+238 GSIS
-243 PVAAPQ
+243 VPVAPPQ
-249 ADIRSNASIIDAKIT
+249 ADIRSNASVIDAKIT
-264 EGLKRMSE
+264 DGLRRMAE
-272 LKQSDAILNS
+272 LKQSDAILNN

>member
-1 MSEHKQIKINVSD
+1 MSEHKQIKINVAD

-19 TRKKKPTDKT
+19 TRKKKPADKT
-29 QNTPGIK
+29 QNTTGIK

-77 SATNAAA
+77 SASTAAA
-84 AEAKLPEITEMNTE
+84 AEAKVPEITEMNTE

-116 HNGHNATIKHHPSLH
+116 HNGHNSTIKHHPSMH
-131 TMPSFQVPA
+131 TMQSFQVPA
-140 TNNVH
+140 TNNVY
-145 SPIATTIHSAP
+145 SPVTPTIHSAP

-174 RTSKNQPIIQI
+174 RTAKNQPIIQI
-185 GSPVSS
+185 GNPVSS

-196 PAQNQY
+196 PVQ
-202 HPQPQPQ
+202 HPQN
-209 PQQQSNIISNI
+209 QSNIISNI
-220 GLTGPAIASIMAN
+220 GLTAPTIGSMLAN
-233 SAPQN
+233 SAPQY
-238 GIIRS
+238 GSIS
-243 PVAAPQ
+243 VPVAPPQ
-249 ADIRSNASIIDAKIT
+249 ADIRSNASVIDAKIT
-264 EGLKRMSE
+264 DGLRRMAE
-272 LKQSDAILNS
+272 LKQSDAILNN

-303 IGRSTVLP
+303 IGRSSVLP